1 MSEALATVVDG
12 APARVL
18 SPGKNR
24 FLRYWSLN
32 MTLAR
37 STGQGAFPGFSYTDD
52 EWARMDVLAGGIT
65 SGGVML
71 WLGAVV
77 FSYMAVAV
85 LLVVGVIG
93 GLLLTVW
100 RNTANVT
107 EPQIFSAIGVI
118 IAGMI
123 GLVMPLSIAF
133 SGLISDLLWR
143 ERPAE
148 APADAQLYA
157 KVTRQFRRMG
167 LVAGVLVALVA
178 AGWALFLR

>member
-65 SGGVML
+65 
-71 WLGAVV
+71 
-77 FSYMAVAV
+77 
-85 LLVVGVIG
+85 
-93 GLLLTVW
+93 
-100 RNTANVT
+100 R
-107 EPQIFSAIGVI
+107 PI
-118 IAGMI
+118 IAAI
-123 GLVMPLSIAF
+123 ITPIAEKICG
-133 SGLISDLLWR
+133 SVTLWV
-143 ERPAE
+143 
-148 APADAQLYA
+148 L
-157 KVTRQFRRMG
+157 RQTVSSSPPITPTTSSTATAM
-167 LVAGVLVALVA
+167 
-178 AGWALFLR
+178 

>member
-1 MSEALATVVDG
+1 MSEAALIG
-12 APARVL
+12 AAPTRVL

-65 SGGVML
+65 GGGVIL

-77 FSYMAVAV
+77 FSYMAAAV
-85 LLVVGVIG
+85 FVVVVVIG
-93 GLLLTVW
+93 GLLMTAW

-123 GLVMPLSIAF
+123 GVVMPLSIAF
-133 SGLISDLLWR
+133 SGLVADPLWR
-143 ERPAE
+143 VRPAE
-148 APADAQLYA
+148 TARDAELYA
-157 KVTRQFRRMG
+157 KVMRQFRRMG
-167 LVAGVLVALVA
+167 LVAGVLVALIA
-178 AGWALFLR
+178 AGWAIFLR

>member
-1 MSEALATVVDG
+1 VSEAVAAVAD

-18 SPGKNR
+18 SPGQHR

-32 MTLAR
+32 MSLAR
-37 STGQGAFPGFSYTDD
+37 RTGQATFPGFSYSDE
-52 EWARMDVLAGGIT
+52 EWARMDALSNGISTGGIY
-65 SGGVML
+65 L

-77 FSYMAVAV
+77 FSYIAAAVF
-85 LLVVGVIG
+85 VVVVVIG
-93 GLLLTVW
+93 GLLMTVW
-100 RNTANVT
+100 RNTASVT

-133 SGLISDLLWR
+133 SGLVADPLWR
-143 ERPAE
+143 VRPAE
-148 APADAQLYA
+148 APADAELYA

-167 LVAGVLVALVA
+167 LVAGVLVALIA
-178 AGWALFLR
+178 AGWGIFLR